1 MHNLNDFIVDNIKNT
16 EIAKSDLHGN
26 GLFATADINADE
38 VLTTLD
44 GQYISWEQ
52 YKDINKQ
59 FDKDFNDEKLKDTI
73 FMEWNAINKDLL
85 LVRAFRTKYSFINHS
100 RTPNAIILQNPLRVA
115 TLNNIKKGEEILL
128 DYRKEYLSDEY
139 INGHGKTYL

>member
-115 TLNNIKKGEEILL
+115 TLSNIKKGEEILL
-128 DYRKEYLSDEY
+128 DYRKEDLSDEY